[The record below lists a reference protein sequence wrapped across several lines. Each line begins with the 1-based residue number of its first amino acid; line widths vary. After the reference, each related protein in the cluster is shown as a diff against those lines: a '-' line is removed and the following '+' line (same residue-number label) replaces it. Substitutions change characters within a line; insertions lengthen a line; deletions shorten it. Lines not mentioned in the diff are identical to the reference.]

1 MPQSPL
7 RRAFPSALLFLLLCI
22 PPALFPA
29 SPSAAERP
37 DDERDRLVRIEQ
49 AVSGM
54 DRAQLPLL
62 RKWAAGDGSERVRER
77 SIGAMTL
84 LGDPGAEAL
93 LRERLMRDPSGR
105 VRRAA
110 AEAAGILRL
119 SSLRQNL
126 ATLLAGDRDPLV
138 RAECARAIGRIPGA
152 NGDPLLAALVSDRAP
167 EVRALSAEALASL
180 RIQGSP
186 DLLRGVAQQDPS
198 VFVRISAI
206 RALAEID
213 PSGSYDLFLATWK
226 DSSDLEL
233 RVEGYRGLQLS
244 GRGEGWTD
252 AGLSD
257 VDERVRFLA
266 FRSWLPKA
274 FPPIKPDEKP
284 AYSTASLSRLERFL
298 QDPVRGIRELARE
311 QMERLGYRVRPSGFG
326 YAIER

>member
-22 PPALFPA
+22 LPALFPA
-29 SPSAAERP
+29 SPSAP

-49 AVSGM
+49 AVSGR

-180 RIQGSP
+180 RI
-186 DLLRGVAQQDPS
+186 
-198 VFVRISAI
+198 
-206 RALAEID
+206 
-213 PSGSYDLFLATWK
+213 
-226 DSSDLEL
+226 
-233 RVEGYRGLQLS
+233 
-244 GRGEGWTD
+244 
-252 AGLSD
+252 
-257 VDERVRFLA
+257 
-266 FRSWLPKA
+266 
-274 FPPIKPDEKP
+274 
-284 AYSTASLSRLERFL
+284 
-298 QDPVRGIRELARE
+298 RELARE